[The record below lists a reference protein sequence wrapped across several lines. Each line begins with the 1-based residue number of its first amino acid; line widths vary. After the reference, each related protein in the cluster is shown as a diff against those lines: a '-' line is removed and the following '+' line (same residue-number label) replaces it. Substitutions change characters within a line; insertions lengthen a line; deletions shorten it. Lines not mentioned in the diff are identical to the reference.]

1 MRLALGLCLMVLAAA
16 PAAAIS
22 LGAIPVPPDT
32 REVDAAIERGR
43 QALLADNYVDA
54 GKAIEEALQKPAFA
68 QLSKSDQFRAILLAS
83 LAARGREDY
92 LAAHEFMVIATGY
105 PDAKAEHWVLRASMA
120 SWIDN
125 WADAGLSITTVAKDW
140 PAALPDI
147 GDETIQWTALKMSRD
162 KKLAADR
169 LEMLNAL
176 FAAKFQL
183 EWHIEPADLWRDLS
197 LDALQRND
205 LARAREVLKRIDD
218 PGSLVRM
225 RIDRRF
231 DTLVK
236 AEPKAFNVPAAAQ
249 ARVRRL
255 RREIDANPRRLGPVV
270 QYMYALFTVGSY
282 AEVISLADRV
292 VSRNSNAPADKPAYE
307 DLADTINWIYD
318 LKSQALR
325 ALGRWDAALGMQ
337 EEARR
342 QRENS
347 NDKVSQAINLGY
359 SYNLRDRPEDALKS
373 LDGIDW
379 ARSLSGYGRMQ
390 LQHVR
395 LRAYLQLGNR
405 AEAEKVFV
413 YLRENR
419 VDAPDTWQDA
429 LLDWGDLDGA
439 AAHYIARLRDP
450 EQREAALYA
459 AQSFKPLPRLP
470 RDAEN
475 VAHWQALLNR
485 PDVVAAISEVGRRE
499 QFAIYDLWL

>member
-1 MRLALGLCLMVLAAA
+1 MHFALGLCLMMLLAA
-16 PAAAIS
+16 PAAAVS
-22 LGAIPVPPDT
+22 LGTIPVPPDT

-43 QALLADNYVDA
+43 KALLADDYVEA
-54 GKAIEEALQKPAFA
+54 GKAIDEALQKTAFV

-92 LAAHEFMVIATGY
+92 LAAHEFIAVATGY
-105 PDAKAEHWVLRASMA
+105 PDAKAEHWVTRARMA

-125 WADAGLSITTVAKDW
+125 WADAGLSIRTVAKDW

-147 GDETIQWTALKMSRD
+147 GHETIQWTALKMSHD

-183 EWHIEPADLWRDLS
+183 EWHSEPGDLWRELV
-197 LDALQRND
+197 LDALARKD
-205 LARAREVLKRIDD
+205 MARAREVLGRIVD
-218 PGSLVRM
+218 PGSLLRM
-225 RIDRRF
+225 RTDRRF
-231 DTLVK
+231 DDIVQ
-236 AEPKAFNVPAAAQ
+236 ASPKSFDVAAAAQ
-249 ARVRRL
+249 AQAKRMK
-255 RREIDANPRRLGPVV
+255 REANANPHKLSPTN
-270 QYMYALFTVGSY
+270 QYMYALFLIGAYQDALT
-282 AEVISLADRV
+282 IADRALAKIAK
-292 VSRNSNAPADKPAYE
+292 APKDKPAFE
-307 DLADTINWIYD
+307 DLDDNINWIYD

-325 ALGRWDAALGMQ
+325 GLGRWDEALVVQ

-359 SYNLRDRPEDALKS
+359 SYNLRDRPQDALKS

-395 LRAYLQLGNR
+395 LNAYLQLGDR

-413 YLRENR
+413 YIRENKL
-419 VDAPDTWQDA
+419 DAPDTWQEA
-429 LLDWGDLDGA
+429 MLDWGDVDGA

-450 EQREAALYA
+450 DQRVAALYA
-459 AQSFKPLPRLP
+459 AQDFKPLPRLP
-470 RDAEN
+470 REAAGIER
-475 VAHWQALLNR
+475 WQALLKR
-485 PDVVAAISEVGRRE
+485 PDVAAAIDEVGRRE
-499 QFAIYDLWL
+499 QFAIYNLWL